1 MKNYN
6 LKIDSAKISIP
17 INYCEI
23 LNKDLIDTF
32 QLDRTNLNTGEQ
44 TTTSTYTGE
53 PFILNTDYGTYYKI
67 WIENQPSGKGISETF
82 LSILINS
89 KHLGVN
95 YFKGITSATVH
106 LLYENVMQQNVFKC
120 TLNDFLKS
128 RYTDTDIAF
137 DIQEM
142 TKEHFEILKSN
153 IKSSTLYPELWT
165 STHQPKNSGIWTP
178 KTPRNV
184 KPRAFATPSK
194 PYVKFYD
201 KQIDFETRSN
211 VFAQHFDL
219 IEQSK
224 NVVRFEA
231 TIKNSEHKKLLK
243 IQELKT
249 FADLL
254 NSDLTKIASDIF
266 KRYFEKRKFVKQNT
280 DTPMDKLITDL
291 VNMAISNGSTKQ
303 DIYKAFDRTD
313 VSRKSNH
320 NLVSK
325 YHQLYKTDKI
335 KKELLEANET
345 SKSIFQFLG
354 VEEQLKINLED

>member
-1 MKNYN
+1 M
-6 LKIDSAKISIP
+6 
-17 INYCEI
+17 E
-23 LNKDLIDTF
+23 
-32 QLDRTNLNTGEQ
+32 
-44 TTTSTYTGE
+44 
-53 PFILNTDYGTYYKI
+53 
-67 WIENQPSGKGISETF
+67 
-82 LSILINS
+82 
-89 KHLGVN
+89 
-95 YFKGITSATVH
+95 
-106 LLYENVMQQNVFKC
+106 QNVFKC

-137 DIQEM
+137 DIQNM
-142 TKEHFEILKSN
+142 SKEHFEILKSN
-153 IKSSTLYPELWT
+153 IKASTLYPERWT
-165 STHQPKNSGIWTP
+165 STHKPNNSGIWTP
-178 KTPRNV
+178 KTPRNI
-184 KPRAFATPSK
+184 KPRDFATPSK

-201 KQIDFETRSN
+201 KQIDFETKSN

-224 NVVRFEA
+224 NVVRFEC

-249 FADLL
+249 FGDLL

-280 DTPMDKLITDL
+280 ETPMDKSFLYLINL
-291 VNMAISNGSTKQ
+291 AISKGATKQ
-303 DIYKAFDRTD
+303 EIYKGFDLPD

-320 NLVSK
+320 NLQVK
-325 YHQLYKTDKI
+325 YHKLYSTGKI
-335 KKELLEANET
+335 KKEMLEANET

>member
-1 MKNYN
+1 MRNYD
-6 LKIDSAKISIP
+6 LKIDSARISIP
-17 INYCEI
+17 IDYCEI

-44 TTTSTYTGE
+44 TTTSTYIGE
-53 PFILNTDYGTYYKI
+53 PFILSTDYGTFYKI
-67 WIENQPSGKGISETF
+67 WIHNQPSGKGISETF

-89 KHLGVN
+89 KHLGAD
-95 YFKGITSATVH
+95 YFKGITKETVH
-106 LLYENVMQQNVFKC
+106 LLYQNIMEQNVFKC

-137 DIQEM
+137 DIQDM
-142 TKEHFEILKSN
+142 SKEHFEILKSN
-153 IKSSTLYPELWT
+153 IKGSTLYPERWN
-165 STHQPKNSGIWTP
+165 STHKPTNSGIWTP
-178 KTPRNV
+178 KTPKNV
-184 KPRAFATPSK
+184 KPRDFATPSK

-201 KQIDFETRSN
+201 KQIDFETKSN

-224 NVVRFEA
+224 NVVRFEC

-243 IQELKT
+243 IRELKT
-249 FADLL
+249 FGDLL

-280 DTPMDKLITDL
+280 DTPMDKSFVYLINL
-291 VNMAISNGSTKQ
+291 AISKGATKQ
-303 DIYKAFDRTD
+303 EIYKGFDLPD

-320 NLVSK
+320 NLQAK
-325 YHQLYKTDKI
+325 YHKLYSTGKI
-335 KKELLEANET
+335 KKEMLEANET
-345 SKSIFQFLG
+345 SKSIFEFLG